1 MNFIFKN
8 IKFIFFTGIFSCL
21 LILNNSC
28 QTFDEL
34 QSDYLLQRDTIETLT
49 NRVNTLTQEL
59 IEQNTITSSLIE
71 DVSQLNEEV
80 SVNAESSS
88 ENSELLQ
95 GAINEVNGIT
105 GAVEDIEDNLENI
118 SYYIG
123 DLIEESGDLSG
134 DLNNLLNQVT
144 RIDLITTDLYSTI
157 NNLDIDLHDHEDLD
171 DLADLMQELVAAQ
184 REIARIQLQLDNVQL
199 QVNSQEGSGGSGE
212 SASEPTEAIIGEWV
226 LSSASDP
233 SASKNNCLI
242 TKIIFS
248 NDENEALTFVLYS
261 TTEDPISGSFSVSF
275 DSTPFEIKNG
285 TISLLVSE
293 TLIGTIT
300 DIIVNDSDTIISAKF
315 AYENCNGQRSI
326 TYTSD
331 VDLENNT
338 DTPDEDT
345 ENNSGGTP
353 VEDTEDNTDTPV
365 EDIEVIEDNTEI
377 IICSDCPQKISGY
390 DIFIA
395 GTSETEGAVYWVNGQ
410 KNALNV
416 NSFASDITV
425 DNGKVFVSGYAYGSG
440 AQYWEINGQNIIQ
453 NDLPGFEG
461 EAQSIL
467 VKDNSVYVGGY
478 YSHADGMSGAYGCYW
493 KDGVKYK
500 NSGGGDHGAF
510 GIAVK
515 PNGDVITA
523 GYFLNGHHYV
533 IPASWK
539 NNVKSNLSTPGQSD
553 GEAVTVKLKSNGTA
567 VYGGIISA
575 PHNFLGS
582 ITKPAYW
589 AGTQRKTCE
598 IGSVN
603 NGGWQNSGV
612 HGLHLDGNTVYQAG
626 WTMNMEGQYP
636 TYWKNQTKHLL
647 PGATVNGTRYD
658 QGKATDIAIIDGKV
672 VAVGML
678 TGAPILD
685 SYGVQIDY
693 GYGDGPEVNND
704 TGYPCIWIDGT
715 IHILDTQ
722 GDFEVGGFFIQ

>member
-1 MNFIFKN
+1 
-8 IKFIFFTGIFSCL
+8 
-21 LILNNSC
+21 
-28 QTFDEL
+28 
-34 QSDYLLQRDTIETLT
+34 
-49 NRVNTLTQEL
+49 V
-59 IEQNTITSSLIE
+59 SSL
-71 DVSQLNEEV
+71 
-80 SVNAESSS
+80 
-88 ENSELLQ
+88 
-95 GAINEVNGIT
+95 
-105 GAVEDIEDNLENI
+105 
-118 SYYIG
+118 
-123 DLIEESGDLSG
+123 
-134 DLNNLLNQVT
+134 
-144 RIDLITTDLYSTI
+144 
-157 NNLDIDLHDHEDLD
+157 
-171 DLADLMQELVAAQ
+171 
-184 REIARIQLQLDNVQL
+184 
-199 QVNSQEGSGGSGE
+199 EGSGGST
-212 SASEPTEAIIGEWV
+212 SEQTNAIIGEWV
-226 LSSASDP
+226 LSSET
-233 SASKNNCLI
+233 SKNSCSV
-242 TKIIFS
+242 TSIIFS
-248 NDENEALTFVLYS
+248 IEENEALTFSLY
-261 TTEDPISGSFSVSF
+261 TENGEEIEGNFIVSF
-275 DSTPFEIKNG
+275 ERSPFLIEEG
-285 TISLLVSE
+285 TISLLVSG

-300 DIIVNDSDTIISAKF
+300 EIEISGTSLSATFSMEDYCVGRKD
-315 AYENCNGQRSI
+315 I
-326 TYTSD
+326 TYTP
-331 VDLENNT
+331 VEGLENNDDTT
-338 DTPDEDT
+338 DDDT
-345 ENNSGGTP
+345 TGDDIENND
-353 VEDTEDNTDTPV
+353 DTTDD
-365 EDIEVIEDNTEI
+365 DIENNTEI

-461 EAQSIL
+461 EAQSIV

-500 NSGGGDHGAF
+500 NSGGGDHAAY

-515 PNGDVITA
+515 PNGDVLTA

-533 IPASWK
+533 IPAYWK
-539 NNVKSNLSTPGQSD
+539 NNTKANLTIPGQQD
-553 GEAVTVKLKSNGTA
+553 GEAVTVKLKSNGSA
-567 VYGGIISA
+567 VFGGIVSLE
-575 PHNFLGS
+575 NNMLGS
-582 ITKPAYW
+582 INKPAYW
-589 AGTQRKTCE
+589 QGTQRKTCG
-598 IGSVN
+598 IGSLN
-603 NGGWQNSGV
+603 QGWQDSGV
-612 HGLHLDGNTVYQAG
+612 HGLHLDGNTVYQSG

>member
-1 MNFIFKN
+1 MNFIFKH

-233 SASKNNCLI
+233 SASKNNCPI

-461 EAQSIL
+461 EGQSIL

-500 NSGGGDHGAF
+500 NSGGGDHGAT

-515 PNGDVITA
+515 SNGDVLTA
-523 GYFLNGHHYV
+523 GYFLNNHHYV

-704 TGYPCIWIDGT
+704 TGYACIWIDGT

>member
-1 MNFIFKN
+1 
-8 IKFIFFTGIFSCL
+8 L

-171 DLADLMQELVAAQ
+171 DLAVLMQELVAAQ
-184 REIARIQLQLDNVQL
+184 REIARIQLQLDTVQAQL
-199 QVNSQEGSGGSGE
+199 SSTEGSGGSGE

-233 SASKNNCLI
+233 SASKNSCSV

-248 NDENEALTFVLYS
+248 NDENAALTFVLYS
-261 TTEDPISGSFSVSF
+261 KTGNVSGNFSVSF

-285 TISLLVSE
+285 TISLNGC
-293 TLIGTIT
+293 TDDIGTIT

-315 AYENCNGQRSI
+315 DLDNLCDSQRSI

-331 VDLENNT
+331 VDLEDNT

-365 EDIEVIEDNTEI
+365 EDIEDIEDNTEI

-453 NDLPGFEG
+453 NDLPGFEC
-461 EAQSIL
+461 EAQSIV
-467 VKDNSVYVGGY
+467 VKDNSVYVV
-478 YSHADGMSGAYGCYW
+478 D
-493 KDGVKYK
+493 
-500 NSGGGDHGAF
+500 
-510 GIAVK
+510 
-515 PNGDVITA
+515 
-523 GYFLNGHHYV
+523 
-533 IPASWK
+533 
-539 NNVKSNLSTPGQSD
+539 
-553 GEAVTVKLKSNGTA
+553 
-567 VYGGIISA
+567 II
-575 PHNFLGS
+575 L
-582 ITKPAYW
+582 
-589 AGTQRKTCE
+589 
-598 IGSVN
+598 
-603 NGGWQNSGV
+603 
-612 HGLHLDGNTVYQAG
+612 
-626 WTMNMEGQYP
+626 
-636 TYWKNQTKHLL
+636 
-647 PGATVNGTRYD
+647 
-658 QGKATDIAIIDGKV
+658 
-672 VAVGML
+672 ML
-678 TGAPILD
+678 MG
-685 SYGVQIDY
+685 
-693 GYGDGPEVNND
+693 
-704 TGYPCIWIDGT
+704 
-715 IHILDTQ
+715 
-722 GDFEVGGFFIQ
+722 

>member
-1 MNFIFKN
+1 MTFIFKH
-8 IKFIFFTGIFSCL
+8 IKFILFTGIFSCL
-21 LILNNSC
+21 FILNNSC

-34 QSDYLLQRDTIETLT
+34 QSDYLLQKDTIETLT
-49 NRVNTLTQEL
+49 NRVNILTQEL

-80 SVNAESSS
+80 SENTLAAS

-95 GAINEVNGIT
+95 GAINEVSGVSY
-105 GAVEDIEDNLENI
+105 AVNDIEDNLENI

-171 DLADLMQELVAAQ
+171 DLADLMQELEAAQ
-184 REIARIQLQLDNVQL
+184 EEIAQIRLQLVAVQT
-199 QVNSQEGSGGSGE
+199 QVSSPEGSGGSGGSTSE
-212 SASEPTEAIIGEWV
+212 QTNEILGDWTFNSVTGKNTCEIASI
-226 LSSASDP
+226 
-233 SASKNNCLI
+233 K
-242 TKIIFS
+242 FS
-248 NDENEALTFVLYS
+248 IEGDKTLTFKLYKQNNDS
-261 TTEDPISGSFSVSF
+261 IVGNFSISFKQS
-275 DSTPFEIKNG
+275 PFQIEEG
-285 TISLLVSE
+285 TISLLGDSDDS
-293 TLIGTIT
+293 IGTIT
-300 DIIVNDSDTIISAKF
+300 NIEIDGTNLSATFDLKDF
-315 AYENCNGQRSI
+315 TLCNGLRSI
-326 TYTSD
+326 TYTSG
-331 VDLENNT
+331 VDLEDNP

-353 VEDTEDNTDTPV
+353 VEDT
-365 EDIEVIEDNTEI
+365 EDNTEI

-461 EAQSIL
+461 EGQSIL

-500 NSGGGDHGAF
+500 NSGGGDHGAT

-515 PNGDVITA
+515 SNGDVLTA
-523 GYFLNGHHYV
+523 GYFLNGHHYQ
-533 IPASWK
+533 IPAYWK
-539 NNVKSNLSTPGQSD
+539 NNTKANLSLPSRSD
-553 GEAVTVKLKSNGTA
+553 GEAVTVKLKSNGSA
-567 VYGGIISA
+567 VYGGTVS
-575 PHNFLGS
+575 PEHPFLGS

-589 AGTQRKTCE
+589 EGSQRKTCE

-603 NGGWQNSGV
+603 NGGWQGSGV
-612 HGLHLDGNTVYQAG
+612 HGLALDGNKVYQAG
-626 WTMNMEGQYP
+626 WTMNMAGQYP

-672 VAVGML
+672 VVVGML

>member
-1 MNFIFKN
+1 MNFIYKH
-8 IKFIFFTGIFSCL
+8 IRYIFISGIITFS
-21 LILNNSC
+21 LISNSGC
-28 QTFDEL
+28 QTIDDL
-34 QSDYLLQRDTIETLT
+34 QADYLLQRSTIDSLT
-49 NRVNTLTQEL
+49 HRVSVLTEEL
-59 IEQNTITSSLIE
+59 VKQNAITSSLVQ

-80 SVNAESSS
+80 AENAEAAA

-95 GAINEVNGIT
+95 GAINEVNGVSDAIN
-105 GAVEDIEDNLENI
+105 DIEDNLENI

-134 DLNNLLNQVT
+134 DLNNLLNQVS
-144 RIDLITTDLYSTI
+144 RIDLITSDLSTTI
-157 NNLDIDLHDHEDLD
+157 NNLDLDFQNYNNLD
-171 DLADLMQELVAAQ
+171 DLEGLIAELVVAQ
-184 REIARIQLQLDNVQL
+184 REIVQIQQQLNDVQSL
-199 QVNSQEGSGGSGE
+199 VSSLEGSGGSP
-212 SASEPTEAIIGEWV
+212 SEQTNAIIGEWV

-233 SASKNNCLI
+233 SASKNNCPI

-331 VDLENNT
+331 VDLEDNNDTT
-338 DTPDEDT
+338 DDDT
-345 ENNSGGTP
+345 TDD
-353 VEDTEDNTDTPV
+353 DTTDDDTTDD
-365 EDIEVIEDNTEI
+365 DIENNTEI

-500 NSGGGDHGAF
+500 NSGGGDHAAY

-515 PNGDVITA
+515 PNGDVLTA

-533 IPASWK
+533 IPAYWK
-539 NNVKSNLSTPGQSD
+539 NNTKANLTIPGQQD
-553 GEAVTVKLKSNGTA
+553 GEAVTVKLKSNGSA
-567 VYGGIISA
+567 VFGGIVSLE
-575 PHNFLGS
+575 NNMLGS
-582 ITKPAYW
+582 INKPAYW
-589 AGTQRKTCE
+589 QGTQRKTCG
-598 IGSVN
+598 IGSLN
-603 NGGWQNSGV
+603 QGWQDSGV
-612 HGLHLDGNTVYQAG
+612 HGLALDGNTVYQAG

-722 GDFEVGGFFIQ
+722 GDFEVGGFFIK

>member
-1 MNFIFKN
+1 MNFIYKH
-8 IKFIFFTGIFSCL
+8 IKYIFISGIITFF
-21 LILNNSC
+21 LISNHGC
-28 QTFDEL
+28 QTMDDL
-34 QSDYLLQRDTIETLT
+34 QSDYLLQRSTIDSLNARVSLLT
-49 NRVNTLTQEL
+49 EEL
-59 IEQNTITSSLIE
+59 IKQNAITSSLVE

-80 SVNAESSS
+80 AENTEAASI
-88 ENSELLQ
+88 NSELLQ
-95 GAINEVNGIT
+95 VAINDVNVVS
-105 GAVEDIEDNLENI
+105 GAVTDIEDNLENI

-144 RIDLITTDLYSTI
+144 RIDLITSDLSSAI
-157 NNLDIDLHDHEDLD
+157 NNLDLDFEDYNDLE
-171 DLADLMQELVAAQ
+171 DLADLIADLVIAQNEIELIQE
-184 REIARIQLQLDNVQL
+184 QLDDVQSD
-199 QVNSQEGSGGSGE
+199 VVRIVESGGS
-212 SASEPTEAIIGEWV
+212 SSEQINAVIGEWV
-226 LSSASDP
+226 LSSDTSRN
-233 SASKNNCLI
+233 SCSV
-242 TKIIFS
+242 TSIIFS
-248 NDENEALTFVLYS
+248 IEETDALTFRLY
-261 TTEDPISGSFSVSF
+261 TENEDPIDGKFIISFERS
-275 DSTPFEIKNG
+275 PFLIEEG
-285 TISLLVSE
+285 TISLTVS
-293 TLIGTIT
+293 TTVIGTIT
-300 DIIVNDSDTIISAKF
+300 NIDLSDSGTILSAKF
-315 AYENCNGQRSI
+315 NLDEYCDGQMDI

-331 VDLENNT
+331 VDLEDNSDTSDDDTT
-338 DTPDEDT
+338 DDDSTDDDT
-345 ENNSGGTP
+345 
-353 VEDTEDNTDTPV
+353 
-365 EDIEVIEDNTEI
+365 EDNTEI

-461 EAQSIL
+461 EGQSIL

-500 NSGGGDHGAF
+500 NSGSGDHAAF
-510 GIAVK
+510 GIAVQ
-515 PNGDVITA
+515 PNGDVLTA
-523 GYFLNGHHYV
+523 GYFLSGHHYV
-533 IPASWK
+533 IPAYWK
-539 NNVKSNLSTPGQSD
+539 NNTKANLSSPNNSD
-553 GEAVTVKLKSNGTA
+553 GEAVTVKLKSNGSA
-567 VYGGIISA
+567 VFGGIVSQDNA
-575 PHNFLGS
+575 MLGS
-582 ITKPAYW
+582 INKPAYW
-589 AGTQRKTCE
+589 QGTQRKTCG
-598 IGSVN
+598 IGSIN
-603 NGGWQNSGV
+603 QGWQDSGV
-612 HGLHLDGNTVYQAG
+612 HGLALDGNTVYQAG

>member
-1 MNFIFKN
+1 MNFIYKH
-8 IKFIFFTGIFSCL
+8 IKYIFISGIITFF
-21 LILNNSC
+21 LISNHGC
-28 QTFDEL
+28 QTMDDL
-34 QSDYLLQRDTIETLT
+34 QSDYLLQRSTIDSLNARVSLLT
-49 NRVNTLTQEL
+49 EEL
-59 IEQNTITSSLIE
+59 IKQNAITSSLVE

-80 SVNAESSS
+80 AENTEAASI
-88 ENSELLQ
+88 NSELLQ
-95 GAINEVNGIT
+95 VAINDVNVVS
-105 GAVEDIEDNLENI
+105 GAVTDIEDNLENI

-144 RIDLITTDLYSTI
+144 RIDLITSDLSSAI
-157 NNLDIDLHDHEDLD
+157 NNLDLDFEDYNDLE
-171 DLADLMQELVAAQ
+171 DLADLIADLVIAQNEIELIQE
-184 REIARIQLQLDNVQL
+184 QLDDVQSD
-199 QVNSQEGSGGSGE
+199 VVRIVESGGS
-212 SASEPTEAIIGEWV
+212 SSEQTNAVIGEWV
-226 LSSASDP
+226 LSSDTSRN
-233 SASKNNCLI
+233 SCSV
-242 TKIIFS
+242 TSIIFS
-248 NDENEALTFVLYS
+248 IEETDALTFRLY
-261 TTEDPISGSFSVSF
+261 TENEDPIDGKFIISFERS
-275 DSTPFEIKNG
+275 PFLIEEG
-285 TISLLVSE
+285 TISLTVS
-293 TLIGTIT
+293 TTVIGTIT
-300 DIIVNDSDTIISAKF
+300 NIDLSDSGTILSAKF
-315 AYENCNGQRSI
+315 NLDEYCDGQMDI

-331 VDLENNT
+331 VDLEDNSDTSDDDTT
-338 DTPDEDT
+338 DDDSTDDDT
-345 ENNSGGTP
+345 
-353 VEDTEDNTDTPV
+353 
-365 EDIEVIEDNTEI
+365 EDNTEI

-500 NSGGGDHGAF
+500 NSGGGDHAAY
-510 GIAVK
+510 GIAVQS
-515 PNGDVITA
+515 NGDVLTA
-523 GYFLNGHHYV
+523 GYFLSGHHYV
-533 IPASWK
+533 IPAYWK
-539 NNVKSNLSTPGQSD
+539 NNTKANLSSPSNSD
-553 GEAVTVKLKSNGTA
+553 GEAVTVKLKSNGSA
-567 VYGGIISA
+567 VFGGIVSQDNA
-575 PHNFLGS
+575 MLGS
-582 ITKPAYW
+582 INKPAYW
-589 AGTQRKTCE
+589 QGTQRKTCG
-598 IGSVN
+598 IGSIN
-603 NGGWQNSGV
+603 QGWQDSGV
-612 HGLHLDGNTVYQAG
+612 HGLALDGNTVYQAG
-626 WTMNMEGQYP
+626 WTMNMVGQYP

-658 QGKATDIAIIDGKV
+658 QGKATDIAIVDGKV
-672 VAVGML
+672 VVVGML

-704 TGYPCIWIDGT
+704 TGYACIWIDGT

-722 GDFEVGGFFIQ
+722 GDFEVGGFFIK

>member
-1 MNFIFKN
+1 M
-8 IKFIFFTGIFSCL
+8 
-21 LILNNSC
+21 
-28 QTFDEL
+28 
-34 QSDYLLQRDTIETLT
+34 QRSTIDSLT
-49 NRVNTLTQEL
+49 NRVSVLTEEL
-59 IEQNTITSSLIE
+59 VKQNAITSSLVQDI
-71 DVSQLNEEV
+71 SQLNEEV

-157 NNLDIDLHDHEDLD
+157 NNLDRDFHDHEDLD

-233 SASKNNCLI
+233 SASKNNCPI

-365 EDIEVIEDNTEI
+365 EDIEDIEDNTEI

-500 NSGGGDHGAF
+500 NSGGGDHGAT
-510 GIAVK
+510 GIAVQS
-515 PNGDVITA
+515 NGDVLTA
-523 GYFLNGHHYV
+523 GYFLNV
-533 IPASWK
+533 SRPPRINCTVESIVLCRLPPKMLKFSAAAIDAPEDIFAITLASLR
-539 NNVKSNLSTPGQSD
+539 VTP
-553 GEAVTVKLKSNGTA
+553 
-567 VYGGIISA
+567 
-575 PHNFLGS
+575 
-582 ITKPAYW
+582 
-589 AGTQRKTCE
+589 
-598 IGSVN
+598 
-603 NGGWQNSGV
+603 
-612 HGLHLDGNTVYQAG
+612 
-626 WTMNMEGQYP
+626 
-636 TYWKNQTKHLL
+636 
-647 PGATVNGTRYD
+647 
-658 QGKATDIAIIDGKV
+658 
-672 VAVGML
+672 
-678 TGAPILD
+678 
-685 SYGVQIDY
+685 
-693 GYGDGPEVNND
+693 
-704 TGYPCIWIDGT
+704 
-715 IHILDTQ
+715 
-722 GDFEVGGFFIQ
+722 

>member
-1 MNFIFKN
+1 MNFIYKH
-8 IKFIFFTGIFSCL
+8 IKYIFISGIITFF
-21 LILNNSC
+21 LISNHGC
-28 QTFDEL
+28 QTMDDL
-34 QSDYLLQRDTIETLT
+34 QSDYLLQRSTIDSLNARVSLLT
-49 NRVNTLTQEL
+49 EEL
-59 IEQNTITSSLIE
+59 IKQNAITSSLVE

-80 SVNAESSS
+80 AENTEAASI
-88 ENSELLQ
+88 NSELLQ
-95 GAINEVNGIT
+95 VAINDVNVVS
-105 GAVEDIEDNLENI
+105 GAVTDIEDNLENI

-144 RIDLITTDLYSTI
+144 RIDLITSDLSSAI
-157 NNLDIDLHDHEDLD
+157 NNLDLDFEDYNDLE
-171 DLADLMQELVAAQ
+171 DLADLIADLVIAQNEIELIQE
-184 REIARIQLQLDNVQL
+184 QLDDVQSD
-199 QVNSQEGSGGSGE
+199 VVRIVESGGS
-212 SASEPTEAIIGEWV
+212 SSEQINAVIGEWV
-226 LSSASDP
+226 LSSDTSRN
-233 SASKNNCLI
+233 SCSV
-242 TKIIFS
+242 TSIIFS
-248 NDENEALTFVLYS
+248 IEETDALTFRLY
-261 TTEDPISGSFSVSF
+261 TENEDPIDGKFIISFERS
-275 DSTPFEIKNG
+275 PFLIEEG
-285 TISLLVSE
+285 TISLTVS
-293 TLIGTIT
+293 TTVIGTIT
-300 DIIVNDSDTIISAKF
+300 NIDLSDSGTILSAKF
-315 AYENCNGQRSI
+315 NLDEYCDGQMDI

-331 VDLENNT
+331 VDLEDNSDTSDDDTT
-338 DTPDEDT
+338 DDDSTDDDT
-345 ENNSGGTP
+345 
-353 VEDTEDNTDTPV
+353 
-365 EDIEVIEDNTEI
+365 EDNTEI

-500 NSGGGDHGAF
+500 NSGGGDHAAY
-510 GIAVK
+510 GIAVQS
-515 PNGDVITA
+515 NGDVLTT
-523 GYFLNGHHYV
+523 GYFLSGHHYV
-533 IPASWK
+533 IPAYWK
-539 NNVKSNLSTPGQSD
+539 NNTKANLSSPNNSD
-553 GEAVTVKLKSNGTA
+553 GEAVTVKLKSNGSA
-567 VYGGIISA
+567 VFGGIVSQDNA
-575 PHNFLGS
+575 MLGS
-582 ITKPAYW
+582 INKPAYW
-589 AGTQRKTCE
+589 QGTQRKTCG
-598 IGSVN
+598 IGSIN
-603 NGGWQNSGV
+603 QGWQDSGV
-612 HGLHLDGNTVYQAG
+612 HGLALDGNTVYQAG

>member
-1 MNFIFKN
+1 MNFIYKH
-8 IKFIFFTGIFSCL
+8 IKYIFISGIITFF
-21 LILNNSC
+21 LISNHGC
-28 QTFDEL
+28 QTMDDL
-34 QSDYLLQRDTIETLT
+34 QSDYLLQRSTIDSLNARVSLLT
-49 NRVNTLTQEL
+49 EEL
-59 IEQNTITSSLIE
+59 IKQNAITSSLVE

-80 SVNAESSS
+80 AENTEAASI
-88 ENSELLQ
+88 NSELLQ
-95 GAINEVNGIT
+95 VAINDVNVVSD
-105 GAVEDIEDNLENI
+105 AVTDIEDNLENI

-144 RIDLITTDLYSTI
+144 RIDLITSDLSSAI
-157 NNLDIDLHDHEDLD
+157 NNLDLDFEDYNDLE
-171 DLADLMQELVAAQ
+171 DLADLIADLVIAQNEIELIQE
-184 REIARIQLQLDNVQL
+184 QLDDVQSD
-199 QVNSQEGSGGSGE
+199 VVRIVESGGS
-212 SASEPTEAIIGEWV
+212 SSEQTNAIIGEWV
-226 LSSASDP
+226 LSSDTSRN
-233 SASKNNCLI
+233 SCSV
-242 TKIIFS
+242 TSVIFS
-248 NDENEALTFVLYS
+248 IDENDALTFRLY
-261 TTEDPISGSFSVSF
+261 TENEDPIDGKFIISFERS
-275 DSTPFEIKNG
+275 PFLIEEG
-285 TISLLVSE
+285 TISLTVS
-293 TLIGTIT
+293 TTVIGTIT
-300 DIIVNDSDTIISAKF
+300 NINLSDSGTILSAKF
-315 AYENCNGQRSI
+315 DLDEYCDGQMDI

-331 VDLENNT
+331 VDLEDNNDTT
-338 DTPDEDT
+338 DDDT
-345 ENNSGGTP
+345 TDD
-353 VEDTEDNTDTPV
+353 DT
-365 EDIEVIEDNTEI
+365 EDNTEI

-440 AQYWEINGQNIIQ
+440 AQYWEINGQNITQ

-461 EAQSIL
+461 EAQSIV

-500 NSGGGDHGAF
+500 NSGGGDHGAT
-510 GIAVK
+510 GIAVQS
-515 PNGDVITA
+515 NGDVLTA
-523 GYFLNGHHYV
+523 GYFLNGHHYQ
-533 IPASWK
+533 IPAYWK
-539 NNVKSNLSTPGQSD
+539 NNTKANLTLPGQQD

-567 VYGGIISA
+567 VFGGIATVS
-575 PHNFLGS
+575 NNMLGS
-582 ITKPAYW
+582 INKPAYW
-589 AGTQRKTCE
+589 QGTQRTSCN
-598 IGSVN
+598 IGSIN
-603 NGGWQNSGV
+603 QGWQDSGV
-612 HGLHLDGNTVYQAG
+612 HGLALDGNTVYQAG

-658 QGKATDIAIIDGKV
+658 QGKATDIAIVDGKV
-672 VAVGML
+672 VVVGML

-704 TGYPCIWIDGT
+704 TGYACIWIDGT

-722 GDFEVGGFFIQ
+722 GDFEVGGFFIK

>member
-1 MNFIFKN
+1 MNFIYKH
-8 IKFIFFTGIFSCL
+8 IRYIFISGIITFS
-21 LILNNSC
+21 LISNSGC
-28 QTFDEL
+28 QTIDDL
-34 QSDYLLQRDTIETLT
+34 QADYLLQRSTIDSLT
-49 NRVNTLTQEL
+49 NRVSVLTEEL
-59 IEQNTITSSLIE
+59 VKQNAITSSLVQ

-80 SVNAESSS
+80 AENAEAAA

-95 GAINEVNGIT
+95 GAISEVNGVSDAIN
-105 GAVEDIEDNLENI
+105 DIEDNLENI

-144 RIDLITTDLYSTI
+144 RIDLITADLSTTI
-157 NNLDIDLHDHEDLD
+157 NNLDLDFQNYNNLD
-171 DLADLMQELVAAQ
+171 DLEGLIAELVVAQ
-184 REIARIQLQLDNVQL
+184 REIVQIQQQLNDVL
-199 QVNSQEGSGGSGE
+199 SLVSSLEGSGGSP
-212 SASEPTEAIIGEWV
+212 SEQTNAIIGEWV
-226 LSSASDP
+226 LSSET
-233 SASKNNCLI
+233 SKNSCSV
-242 TKIIFS
+242 TSIIFS
-248 NDENEALTFVLYS
+248 IEENEALTFSLYA
-261 TTEDPISGSFSVSF
+261 ENGEEIEGNFIVSF
-275 DSTPFEIKNG
+275 ERSPFLIEEG
-285 TISLLVSE
+285 TISLLVSG

-300 DIIVNDSDTIISAKF
+300 EIEISGTSLSATFSIEDYCVGRKD
-315 AYENCNGQRSI
+315 I
-326 TYTSD
+326 TYTP
-331 VDLENNT
+331 VEGLENNDDTT
-338 DTPDEDT
+338 DDDT
-345 ENNSGGTP
+345 TGDDIENND
-353 VEDTEDNTDTPV
+353 DTTDD
-365 EDIEVIEDNTEI
+365 DIENNTEI

-500 NSGGGDHGAF
+500 NSGGGDHAAS
-510 GIAVK
+510 GIAVQS
-515 PNGDVITA
+515 NGDVLTA
-523 GYFLNGHHYV
+523 GYFLNGHHYE
-533 IPASWK
+533 IPAYWK
-539 NNVKSNLSTPGQSD
+539 NNTKANLTIPGQQD
-553 GEAVTVKLKSNGTA
+553 GEAVTVKLKSNGSA
-567 VYGGIISA
+567 VFGGIVSLE
-575 PHNFLGS
+575 NNMLGS
-582 ITKPAYW
+582 INKPAYW
-589 AGTQRKTCE
+589 QGTQRKTCG
-598 IGSVN
+598 IGSLN
-603 NGGWQNSGV
+603 QGWQDSGV
-612 HGLHLDGNTVYQAG
+612 HGLALDGNTVYQAG

>member
-1 MNFIFKN
+1 MNFIYKH
-8 IKFIFFTGIFSCL
+8 IKYIFISGIITFF
-21 LILNNSC
+21 LISNHGC
-28 QTFDEL
+28 QTMDDL
-34 QSDYLLQRDTIETLT
+34 QSDYLLQRSTIDSLNARVSLLT
-49 NRVNTLTQEL
+49 EEL
-59 IEQNTITSSLIE
+59 IKQNAITSSLVE

-80 SVNAESSS
+80 AENTEAASI
-88 ENSELLQ
+88 NSELLQ
-95 GAINEVNGIT
+95 VAINDVNVVSD
-105 GAVEDIEDNLENI
+105 AVTDIEDNLENI

-144 RIDLITTDLYSTI
+144 RIDLITSDLSSAI
-157 NNLDIDLHDHEDLD
+157 NNLDLDFEDYNDLE
-171 DLADLMQELVAAQ
+171 DLADLIADLVIAQNEIELIQE
-184 REIARIQLQLDNVQL
+184 QLDDVQSD
-199 QVNSQEGSGGSGE
+199 VVRIVESGGS
-212 SASEPTEAIIGEWV
+212 SSEQTNAIIGEWV
-226 LSSASDP
+226 LSSDTSRN
-233 SASKNNCLI
+233 SCSV
-242 TKIIFS
+242 TSVIFS
-248 NDENEALTFVLYS
+248 IDENDALTFRLY
-261 TTEDPISGSFSVSF
+261 TENEDPIDGKFIISFERS
-275 DSTPFEIKNG
+275 PFLIEEG
-285 TISLLVSE
+285 TISLTVS
-293 TLIGTIT
+293 TTVIGTIT
-300 DIIVNDSDTIISAKF
+300 NINLSDSGTILSAKF
-315 AYENCNGQRSI
+315 DLDEYCDGQMDI

-331 VDLENNT
+331 VDLEDNNDTT
-338 DTPDEDT
+338 DDDT
-345 ENNSGGTP
+345 TDD
-353 VEDTEDNTDTPV
+353 DTTDDDT
-365 EDIEVIEDNTEI
+365 EDNTEI

-440 AQYWEINGQNIIQ
+440 AQYWEINGQNITQ

-461 EAQSIL
+461 EAQSIV

-500 NSGGGDHGAF
+500 NSGGGDHGAT
-510 GIAVK
+510 GIAVQS
-515 PNGDVITA
+515 NGDVLTA
-523 GYFLNGHHYV
+523 GYFLNGHHYQ
-533 IPASWK
+533 IPAYWK
-539 NNVKSNLSTPGQSD
+539 NNTKANLTLPGQQD

-567 VYGGIISA
+567 VFGGIATVS
-575 PHNFLGS
+575 NNMLGS
-582 ITKPAYW
+582 INKPAYW
-589 AGTQRKTCE
+589 QGTQRTSCN
-598 IGSVN
+598 IGSIN
-603 NGGWQNSGV
+603 QGWQDSGV
-612 HGLHLDGNTVYQAG
+612 HGLALDGNTVYQAG

-658 QGKATDIAIIDGKV
+658 QGKATDIAIVDGKV
-672 VAVGML
+672 VVVGML

-704 TGYPCIWIDGT
+704 TGYACIWIDGT

-722 GDFEVGGFFIQ
+722 GDFEVGGFFIK

>member
-1 MNFIFKN
+1 MNFIYKH
-8 IKFIFFTGIFSCL
+8 IKYIFISGIITFF
-21 LILNNSC
+21 LISNHGC
-28 QTFDEL
+28 QTMDDL
-34 QSDYLLQRDTIETLT
+34 QSDYLLQRSTIDSLNARVSLLT
-49 NRVNTLTQEL
+49 EEL
-59 IEQNTITSSLIE
+59 IKQNAIISSLVE

-80 SVNAESSS
+80 AENTEAASI
-88 ENSELLQ
+88 NSELLQ
-95 GAINEVNGIT
+95 VAINDVNVVS
-105 GAVEDIEDNLENI
+105 GAVTDIEDNLENI

-144 RIDLITTDLYSTI
+144 RIDLITSDLSSAI
-157 NNLDIDLHDHEDLD
+157 NNLDLDFEDYNDLE
-171 DLADLMQELVAAQ
+171 DLADLIADLVIAQNEIELIQE
-184 REIARIQLQLDNVQL
+184 QLDDVQSD
-199 QVNSQEGSGGSGE
+199 VVRIVESGGS
-212 SASEPTEAIIGEWV
+212 SSEQINAVIGEWV
-226 LSSASDP
+226 LSSDTSRN
-233 SASKNNCLI
+233 SCSV
-242 TKIIFS
+242 TSIIFS
-248 NDENEALTFVLYS
+248 IEETDALTFRLY
-261 TTEDPISGSFSVSF
+261 TENEDPIDGKFIISFERS
-275 DSTPFEIKNG
+275 PFLIEEG
-285 TISLLVSE
+285 TISLTVS
-293 TLIGTIT
+293 TTVIGTIT
-300 DIIVNDSDTIISAKF
+300 NIDLSDSGTILSAKF
-315 AYENCNGQRSI
+315 NLGEYCDGQMDI

-331 VDLENNT
+331 VDLEDNSDTSDDDTT
-338 DTPDEDT
+338 DDDSTDDDT
-345 ENNSGGTP
+345 
-353 VEDTEDNTDTPV
+353 
-365 EDIEVIEDNTEI
+365 EDNTEI

-500 NSGGGDHGAF
+500 NSGGGDHGAT

-515 PNGDVITA
+515 SNGDVLTA
-523 GYFLNGHHYV
+523 GYFLNGHHYQ
-533 IPASWK
+533 IPAYWK
-539 NNVKSNLSTPGQSD
+539 NNTKANLSTPSNSD
-553 GEAVTVKLKSNGTA
+553 GEAVTVKLKSNGSA
-567 VYGGIISA
+567 VYGGTVS
-575 PHNFLGS
+575 PEHSFLGS

-589 AGTQRKTCE
+589 VGSQRKTCE

-603 NGGWQNSGV
+603 NGGWQGSGV
-612 HGLHLDGNTVYQAG
+612 HGLALDGNTVYQAG

-658 QGKATDIAIIDGKV
+658 QGKATDIAIVDGKV
-672 VAVGML
+672 VVVGML

-704 TGYPCIWIDGT
+704 TGYACIWIDGT

-722 GDFEVGGFFIQ
+722 GDFEVGGFFIK

>member
-1 MNFIFKN
+1 MNFIYKH
-8 IKFIFFTGIFSCL
+8 IKYIFISGIITFF
-21 LILNNSC
+21 LISNHGC
-28 QTFDEL
+28 QTMGDL
-34 QSDYLLQRDTIETLT
+34 QSDYLLQRSTIDSLNARVSLLT
-49 NRVNTLTQEL
+49 EQL
-59 IEQNTITSSLIE
+59 IKQNAIISSLVE

-80 SVNAESSS
+80 AENTEAASI
-88 ENSELLQ
+88 NSELLQ
-95 GAINEVNGIT
+95 VAINDVNVVS
-105 GAVEDIEDNLENI
+105 GAVTDIEDNLENI

-144 RIDLITTDLYSTI
+144 RIDLITSDLSSAI
-157 NNLDIDLHDHEDLD
+157 NNLDLDFEDYNDLE
-171 DLADLMQELVAAQ
+171 DLADLIADLVIAQNEIELIQE
-184 REIARIQLQLDNVQL
+184 QLDDV
-199 QVNSQEGSGGSGE
+199 VRIVESGGS
-212 SASEPTEAIIGEWV
+212 SSEQINAVIGEWV
-226 LSSASDP
+226 LSSDTSRN
-233 SASKNNCLI
+233 SCSV
-242 TKIIFS
+242 TSIIFS
-248 NDENEALTFVLYS
+248 IEETDALTFRLY
-261 TTEDPISGSFSVSF
+261 TENEDPIDGKFIISFERS
-275 DSTPFEIKNG
+275 PFLIEEG
-285 TISLLVSE
+285 TISLTVS
-293 TLIGTIT
+293 TTVIGTIT
-300 DIIVNDSDTIISAKF
+300 NIDLSDSGTILSAKF
-315 AYENCNGQRSI
+315 NLDEYCDGQMDI

-331 VDLENNT
+331 VDLEDNSDTSDDDTT
-338 DTPDEDT
+338 DDDSTDDDT
-345 ENNSGGTP
+345 
-353 VEDTEDNTDTPV
+353 
-365 EDIEVIEDNTEI
+365 EDNTEI

-461 EAQSIL
+461 EGQSIL

-500 NSGGGDHGAF
+500 NSGGGDHAAY

-515 PNGDVITA
+515 PNGDVLTA

-533 IPASWK
+533 IPAYWK
-539 NNVKSNLSTPGQSD
+539 NNTKANLTIPGQQD
-553 GEAVTVKLKSNGTA
+553 GEAVTVKLKSNGSA
-567 VYGGIISA
+567 VFGGIVSLE
-575 PHNFLGS
+575 NNMLGS
-582 ITKPAYW
+582 INKPAYW
-589 AGTQRKTCE
+589 QGTQRKTCD
-598 IGSVN
+598 IGSLN
-603 NGGWQNSGV
+603 QGWQDSGV

>member
-1 MNFIFKN
+1 M
-8 IKFIFFTGIFSCL
+8 
-21 LILNNSC
+21 
-28 QTFDEL
+28 DDL
-34 QSDYLLQRDTIETLT
+34 QSDYLLQRSTIDSLNARVSLLT
-49 NRVNTLTQEL
+49 EEL
-59 IEQNTITSSLIE
+59 IKQNAITSSLVE

-80 SVNAESSS
+80 AENTEAASI
-88 ENSELLQ
+88 NSELLQ
-95 GAINEVNGIT
+95 VAINDVNVVSD
-105 GAVEDIEDNLENI
+105 AVTDIEDNLENI

-144 RIDLITTDLYSTI
+144 RIDLITSDLSSAI
-157 NNLDIDLHDHEDLD
+157 NNLDLDFEDYNDLE
-171 DLADLMQELVAAQ
+171 DLADLIADLVIAQNEIELIQE
-184 REIARIQLQLDNVQL
+184 QLDDVQSD
-199 QVNSQEGSGGSGE
+199 VVRIVESGGS
-212 SASEPTEAIIGEWV
+212 SSEQTNAIIGEWV
-226 LSSASDP
+226 LSSDTSRN
-233 SASKNNCLI
+233 SCSV
-242 TKIIFS
+242 TSVIFS
-248 NDENEALTFVLYS
+248 IDENDALTFRLY
-261 TTEDPISGSFSVSF
+261 TENEDPIDGKFIISFERS
-275 DSTPFEIKNG
+275 PFLIEEG
-285 TISLLVSE
+285 TISLTVS
-293 TLIGTIT
+293 TTVIGTIT
-300 DIIVNDSDTIISAKF
+300 NINLSDSGTILSAKF
-315 AYENCNGQRSI
+315 DLDEYCDGQMDI

-331 VDLENNT
+331 VDF
-338 DTPDEDT
+338 
-345 ENNSGGTP
+345 
-353 VEDTEDNTDTPV
+353 EDNNDTTDDDTT
-365 EDIEVIEDNTEI
+365 DDDTTDDDTEDNTEI

-440 AQYWEINGQNIIQ
+440 AQYWEINGQNITQ

-461 EAQSIL
+461 EAQSIV

-500 NSGGGDHGAF
+500 NSGGGDHGAT
-510 GIAVK
+510 GIAVQS
-515 PNGDVITA
+515 NGDVLTA
-523 GYFLNGHHYV
+523 GYFLNGHHYQ
-533 IPASWK
+533 IPAYWK
-539 NNVKSNLSTPGQSD
+539 NNTKANLTLPGQQD

-567 VYGGIISA
+567 VFGGIATVS
-575 PHNFLGS
+575 NNMLGS
-582 ITKPAYW
+582 INKPAYW
-589 AGTQRKTCE
+589 QGTQRTSCN
-598 IGSVN
+598 IGSIN
-603 NGGWQNSGV
+603 QGWQDSGV
-612 HGLHLDGNTVYQAG
+612 HGLALDGNTVYQAG

-658 QGKATDIAIIDGKV
+658 QGKATDIAIVDGKV
-672 VAVGML
+672 VVVGML

-704 TGYPCIWIDGT
+704 TGYACIWIDGT

-722 GDFEVGGFFIQ
+722 GDFEVGGFFIK

>member
-1 MNFIFKN
+1 MNFIYKH
-8 IKFIFFTGIFSCL
+8 IKYIFISGIITFF
-21 LILNNSC
+21 LISNHGC
-28 QTFDEL
+28 QTMDDL
-34 QSDYLLQRDTIETLT
+34 QSDYLLQRSTIDSLNARVSLLT
-49 NRVNTLTQEL
+49 EEL
-59 IEQNTITSSLIE
+59 IKQNAIISSLVE

-80 SVNAESSS
+80 AENTEAASI
-88 ENSELLQ
+88 NSELLQ
-95 GAINEVNGIT
+95 VAINDVNVVS
-105 GAVEDIEDNLENI
+105 GAVTDIEDNLENI

-144 RIDLITTDLYSTI
+144 RIDLITSDLSSAI
-157 NNLDIDLHDHEDLD
+157 NNLDLDFEDYNDLE
-171 DLADLMQELVAAQ
+171 DLADLIADLVIAQNEIELIQE
-184 REIARIQLQLDNVQL
+184 QLDDVQSD
-199 QVNSQEGSGGSGE
+199 VVRIVESGGS
-212 SASEPTEAIIGEWV
+212 SSEQINAVIGEWV
-226 LSSASDP
+226 LSSDTSRN
-233 SASKNNCLI
+233 SCSV
-242 TKIIFS
+242 TSIIFS
-248 NDENEALTFVLYS
+248 IEETDALTFRLY
-261 TTEDPISGSFSVSF
+261 TENEDPIDGKFIISFERS
-275 DSTPFEIKNG
+275 PFLIEEG
-285 TISLLVSE
+285 TISLTVS
-293 TLIGTIT
+293 TTVIGTIT
-300 DIIVNDSDTIISAKF
+300 NIDLSDSGTILSAKF
-315 AYENCNGQRSI
+315 NLDEYCDGQMDI

-331 VDLENNT
+331 VDLEDNSDTSDDDTT
-338 DTPDEDT
+338 DDDSTDDDT
-345 ENNSGGTP
+345 
-353 VEDTEDNTDTPV
+353 
-365 EDIEVIEDNTEI
+365 EDNTEI

-500 NSGGGDHGAF
+500 NSGSGDHAAF
-510 GIAVK
+510 GIAVQ
-515 PNGDVITA
+515 PNGDVLTA
-523 GYFLNGHHYV
+523 GYFLSGHHYV
-533 IPASWK
+533 IPAYWK
-539 NNVKSNLSTPGQSD
+539 NNTKANLSSPNNSD
-553 GEAVTVKLKSNGTA
+553 GEAVTVKLKSNGSA
-567 VYGGIISA
+567 VFGGIVSQDNA
-575 PHNFLGS
+575 MLGS
-582 ITKPAYW
+582 INKPAYW
-589 AGTQRKTCE
+589 QGTQRKTCG
-598 IGSVN
+598 IGSIN
-603 NGGWQNSGV
+603 QGWQDSGV
-612 HGLHLDGNTVYQAG
+612 HGLALDGNTVYQAG
-626 WTMNMEGQYP
+626 WTMNMVGQYP

-658 QGKATDIAIIDGKV
+658 QGKATDIAIVDGKV
-672 VAVGML
+672 VVVGML

-704 TGYPCIWIDGT
+704 TGYACIWIDGT

-722 GDFEVGGFFIQ
+722 GDFEVGGFFIK

>member
-1 MNFIFKN
+1 MNFIYKH
-8 IKFIFFTGIFSCL
+8 IRYIFISGIIIFS
-21 LILNNSC
+21 LISNIGC
-28 QTFDEL
+28 QTIDDL
-34 QSDYLLQRDTIETLT
+34 QADYLLQRSTIDSLT
-49 NRVNTLTQEL
+49 NRVSVLTEEL
-59 IEQNTITSSLIE
+59 IKQNAITSSLVQ

-80 SVNAESSS
+80 AENAEAVA

-95 GAINEVNGIT
+95 GAINEVNGVSDAIN
-105 GAVEDIEDNLENI
+105 DIEDNLGNI

-144 RIDLITTDLYSTI
+144 RIDLITSDLSNTI
-157 NNLDIDLHDHEDLD
+157 NNLDLDFENYNNLD
-171 DLADLMQELVAAQ
+171 DLEGLIAELVVAQ
-184 REIARIQLQLDNVQL
+184 REIVQIQQQLNDVQSL
-199 QVNSQEGSGGSGE
+199 VSSLEGSGGST
-212 SASEPTEAIIGEWV
+212 SEQTNAIIGEWV
-226 LSSASDP
+226 LSSET
-233 SASKNNCLI
+233 SKNSCSV
-242 TKIIFS
+242 TSIIFS
-248 NDENEALTFVLYS
+248 IEENEALTFSLY
-261 TTEDPISGSFSVSF
+261 TENGEEIEGNFIVSF
-275 DSTPFEIKNG
+275 ERSPFLIEEG
-285 TISLLVSE
+285 TISLLVSG

-300 DIIVNDSDTIISAKF
+300 EIEISGTSLSATFSMEDYCVGRKD
-315 AYENCNGQRSI
+315 I
-326 TYTSD
+326 TYTP
-331 VDLENNT
+331 VEGLENNDDTT
-338 DTPDEDT
+338 DDDT
-345 ENNSGGTP
+345 TGDDIENND
-353 VEDTEDNTDTPV
+353 DTTDD
-365 EDIEVIEDNTEI
+365 DIENNTEI

-461 EAQSIL
+461 EAQSIV

-500 NSGGGDHGAF
+500 NSGGGDHAAY

-515 PNGDVITA
+515 PNGDVLTA

-533 IPASWK
+533 IPAYWK
-539 NNVKSNLSTPGQSD
+539 NNTKANLTIPGQQD
-553 GEAVTVKLKSNGTA
+553 GEAVTVKLKSNGSA
-567 VYGGIISA
+567 VFGGIVSLE
-575 PHNFLGS
+575 NNMLGS
-582 ITKPAYW
+582 INKPAYW
-589 AGTQRKTCE
+589 QGTQRKTCG
-598 IGSVN
+598 IGSLN
-603 NGGWQNSGV
+603 QGWQDSGV
-612 HGLHLDGNTVYQAG
+612 HGLHLDGNTVYQSG

>member
-1 MNFIFKN
+1 MNFIYKH
-8 IKFIFFTGIFSCL
+8 IRYIFISGIIIFS
-21 LILNNSC
+21 LISNIGC
-28 QTFDEL
+28 QTIDDL
-34 QSDYLLQRDTIETLT
+34 QADYLLQRSTIDSLT
-49 NRVNTLTQEL
+49 NRVSVLTEEL
-59 IEQNTITSSLIE
+59 IKQNAITSSLVQ

-80 SVNAESSS
+80 AENAEAVA

-95 GAINEVNGIT
+95 GAINEVNGVSDAIN
-105 GAVEDIEDNLENI
+105 DIEDNLGNI

-144 RIDLITTDLYSTI
+144 RIDLITSDLSNTI
-157 NNLDIDLHDHEDLD
+157 NNLDLDFENYNNLD
-171 DLADLMQELVAAQ
+171 DLEGLIAELVVAQ
-184 REIARIQLQLDNVQL
+184 REIVQIQQQLNDVQSL
-199 QVNSQEGSGGSGE
+199 VSSLEGSGGST
-212 SASEPTEAIIGEWV
+212 SEQTNAIIGEWV
-226 LSSASDP
+226 LSSET
-233 SASKNNCLI
+233 SKNSCSV
-242 TKIIFS
+242 TSIIFS
-248 NDENEALTFVLYS
+248 IEENEALTFSLY
-261 TTEDPISGSFSVSF
+261 TENGEEIEGNFIVSF
-275 DSTPFEIKNG
+275 ERSPFLIEEG
-285 TISLLVSE
+285 TISLLVSG

-300 DIIVNDSDTIISAKF
+300 EIEISGTSLSATFSMEDYCLGRKD
-315 AYENCNGQRSI
+315 I
-326 TYTSD
+326 TYTP
-331 VDLENNT
+331 VEGLENNDDTT
-338 DTPDEDT
+338 DDDT
-345 ENNSGGTP
+345 TGDDIENND
-353 VEDTEDNTDTPV
+353 DTTDD
-365 EDIEVIEDNTEI
+365 DIENNTEI

-461 EAQSIL
+461 EAQSIV

-500 NSGGGDHGAF
+500 NSGGGDHAAY

-515 PNGDVITA
+515 PNGDVLTA

-533 IPASWK
+533 IPAYWK
-539 NNVKSNLSTPGQSD
+539 NNTKANLTIPGQQD
-553 GEAVTVKLKSNGTA
+553 GEAVTVKLKSNGSA
-567 VYGGIISA
+567 VFGGIVSLE
-575 PHNFLGS
+575 NNMLGS
-582 ITKPAYW
+582 INKPAYW
-589 AGTQRKTCE
+589 QGTQRKTCG
-598 IGSVN
+598 IGSLN
-603 NGGWQNSGV
+603 QGWQDSGV
-612 HGLHLDGNTVYQAG
+612 HGLHLDGNTVYQSG

>member
-1 MNFIFKN
+1 MNFIFKH
-8 IKFIFFTGIFSCL
+8 IKFILFTGIFSCL

-80 SVNAESSS
+80 SENTLAAS

-171 DLADLMQELVAAQ
+171 DLAVLMQELVAAQ
-184 REIARIQLQLDNVQL
+184 DEIDQIKSQLVNVQQA
-199 QVNSQEGSGGSGE
+199 QVSSPQESGE
-212 SASEPTEAIIGEWV
+212 SASEPADAIIGKWV
-226 LSSASDP
+226 LSSASNA
-233 SASKNNCLI
+233 SASKNNCSI
-242 TKIIFS
+242 TSIEFS
-248 NDENEALTFVLYS
+248 NDGNAALTFILYS
-261 TTEDPISGSFSVSF
+261 TTEDPISGNFSVSF
-275 DSTPFEIKNG
+275 DSTPFLIEEG
-285 TISLLVSE
+285 TITLKVSE
-293 TLIGTIT
+293 TLIGEIT
-300 DIIVNDSDTIISAKF
+300 DIILSDSDTIISAKF
-315 AYENCNGQRSI
+315 EINGYSCSGRKDIIYS
-326 TYTSD
+326 SD
-331 VDLENNT
+331 VDLEDNP

-365 EDIEVIEDNTEI
+365 EDIEDIEDNTEI

-461 EAQSIL
+461 EGQSIL

-500 NSGGGDHGAF
+500 NSGGGDHGAT

-515 PNGDVITA
+515 SNGDILTA
-523 GYFLNGHHYV
+523 GYFLNGHHYQ
-533 IPASWK
+533 IPAYWK
-539 NNVKSNLSTPGQSD
+539 NNTKANLSTPSNSD
-553 GEAVTVKLKSNGTA
+553 GEAVTVKLKSNGSA
-567 VYGGIISA
+567 VYGGTVS
-575 PHNFLGS
+575 PEHSFLGS

-589 AGTQRKTCE
+589 EGSQRKTCE

-603 NGGWQNSGV
+603 NGGWQGSGV
-612 HGLHLDGNTVYQAG
+612 HGLALDGNKVYQAG

-658 QGKATDIAIIDGKV
+658 QGKATDIAIVDGKV
-672 VAVGML
+672 VVVGML

-704 TGYPCIWIDGT
+704 TGYACIWIDGT